1 MPRCGVACGSISD
14 FSTRCGLLVD
24 LALIAYVQTN
34 DSARHSVVGAPGLE
48 TADQPNLSPLMKET
62 ICWTQ
67 QLDTVFLSHSAR
79 LRARSDF
86 QSNSDLPN
94 LYFGDDSL
102 GLFRIF
108 PGKYTEPENCGA
120 YDPRVR
126 PWYTNSMSP
135 PKDVIILIDTSGS
148 MRTHGALAHAV
159 QVARYLIE
167 HFSPTDSFAV
177 IASGTRNTQI
187 FPEGDGLARGTLSM
201 SKSRTS

>member
-1 MPRCGVACGSISD
+1 MIWPSS
-14 FSTRCGLLVD
+14 
-24 LALIAYVQTN
+24 IAYAQTN
-34 DSARHSVVGAPGLE
+34 VGAWHSVVGAPGLK

-67 QLDTVFLSHSAR
+67 QLDAAFLSYSAR
-79 LRARSDF
+79 LRAQSAF
-86 QSNSDLPN
+86 QSNSDLPS

-108 PGKYTEPENCGA
+108 PGKYIEPENCGA

-148 MRTHGALAHAV
+148 MRTDGALNHAV
-159 QVARYLIE
+159 HAARYLIE

-177 IASGTRNTQI
+177 IASGTRSTQI
-187 FPEGDGLARGTLSM
+187 FPEGGGLARGTLSK